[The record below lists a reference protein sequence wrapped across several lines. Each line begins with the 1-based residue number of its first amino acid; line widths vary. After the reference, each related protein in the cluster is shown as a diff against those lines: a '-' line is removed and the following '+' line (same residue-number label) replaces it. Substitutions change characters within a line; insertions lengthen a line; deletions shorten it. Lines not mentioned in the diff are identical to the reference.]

1 MTGTETAAP
10 TAVAAMAS
18 VIVEPEKRSSMV
30 VSLCFGAAT
39 VTDLCS
45 RMLDISEEDLI
56 QAFGAL
62 SGTERDGKYLEL
74 LSEIAPGLKRAAIM
88 SGARF

>member
-1 MTGTETAAP
+1 
-10 TAVAAMAS
+10 
-18 VIVEPEKRSSMV
+18 
-30 VSLCFGAAT
+30 
-39 VTDLCS
+39 
-45 RMLDISEEDLI
+45 MLDISEEDLI